1 MQDLRRNVM
10 RKVNI
15 EKQELLDIV
24 RANKQKHVEDF
35 KESVTDYKKAAL
47 VIAKDNLALV
57 KTGKVEE
64 ILKVKA
70 MPPKPVS
77 FEHDYDR
84 AIRMLELSIDE
95 VIELEQDI
103 FNQLVLDEWTWK
115 TTFTSNSTLYKT
127 YS

>member
-1 MQDLRRNVM
+1 M

-24 RANKQKHVEDF
+24 RENKQKHVEDF

-47 VIAKDNLALV
+47 LIAKDNLALV

-64 ILKVKA
+64 IVKVKH

-84 AIRMLELSIDE
+84 AIRMLELSIDN